1 MTLKNRQN
9 AVVQGDMF
17 KVQFVYLRFT
27 LSKSGFTVSF
37 CFMTGI
43 YRPVSQGK
51 CSNFELL

>member
-27 LSKSGFTVSF
+27 LLKSGFTVSF